1 MCACDAYDPSLK
13 DDLQQKCQDFV
24 DNVKTHMPTFL
35 QKQKAHLILHLVE
48 CMDEFC
54 PTSSFNAE
62 SNRQASSRDIASRL
76 QSLMHISQTDVS
88 TSLDQHERFPST
100 KQFCSTYQCT
110 LALDIQLAH
119 PLISWLCYRAMILHT
134 LNSFQPSTETVAV
147 CKAIMSENCTLV
159 NCGDYVDCVS
169 HMNR

>member
-1 MCACDAYDPSLK
+1 MLQGNVVLTFAVGALEILSCDMVQHVLTGVILQELCRSRCIYQPGSARKVLCNTLCSL
-13 DDLQQKCQDFV
+13 L
-24 DNVKTHMPTFL
+24 L
-35 QKQKAHLILHLVE
+35 L
-48 CMDEFC
+48 CM
-54 PTSSFNAE
+54 
-62 SNRQASSRDIASRL
+62 L
-76 QSLMHISQTDVS
+76 Y
-88 TSLDQHERFPST
+88 RFPST